1 MADGAFRKKNGF
13 TIVQNTIARDE
24 RISMKAKGLYLI
36 IQSYITMPDREW
48 KKDDFTKMVS
58 EGKGSFDSAWKELK
72 DAGYL
77 KVYITSYGK
86 GTKREYELL
95 DEPKDG
101 PSEIYIKKESMDES
115 PESIENTE
123 FVQLPENQ
131 VPGNQEPGNQVPGNQ
146 ESGNQAP
153 GNQVPE
159 NQVPGNQV
167 PENQV
172 PGNQEPGF
180 HVPGNTDARNNSN
193 TIKTKIINTNTDFNK
208 PRAAITKEPACGRRN
223 KRTSDQRVKQQY
235 DFDALRK
242 MIEEA

>member
-1 MADGAFRKKNGF
+1 MTDGAFRKKNGF
-13 TIVQNTIARDE
+13 TVVQNTIARDK

-146 ESGNQAP
+146 
-153 GNQVPE
+153 
-159 NQVPGNQV
+159 V

-208 PRAAITKEPACGRRN
+208 PRAAITKEPACGQRN

-242 MIEEA
+242 IIEEA

>member
-1 MADGAFRKKNGF
+1 MTDGAFRKKNGF
-13 TIVQNTIARDE
+13 TVVQNTIARDK

-48 KKDDFTKMVS
+48 KKDDFTKMVA
-58 EGKGSFDSAWKELK
+58 EGKSAFDSAWKELK

-95 DEPKDG
+95 DDPKDG
-101 PSEIYIKKESMDES
+101 PSEIYIKKEILEES
-115 PESIENTE
+115 PESIENTG
-123 FVQLPENQ
+123 FFQLPENQ

-146 ESGNQAP
+146 
-153 GNQVPE
+153 
-159 NQVPGNQV
+159 VPGNHA
-167 PENQV
+167 

-180 HVPGNTDARNNSN
+180 HVPGNTDAGNNNNTSN
-193 TIKTKIINTNTDFNK
+193 TKTINTNTVFLKAN
-208 PRAAITKEPACGRRN
+208 ATSKESNGGQGY
-223 KRTSDQRVKQQY
+223 KKTSDQRVKQQY

>member
-1 MADGAFRKKNGF
+1 
-13 TIVQNTIARDE
+13 
-24 RISMKAKGLYLI
+24 
-36 IQSYITMPDREW
+36 MPDREW

-131 VPGNQEPGNQVPGNQ
+131 VPGNQEPGNQVLGNQ
-146 ESGNQAP
+146 ESGIYINTKDIGLKEISKDLNNNTFNNNHLLP
-153 GNQVPE
+153 PSIFLITRSSDLLFFRYPTSPE
-159 NQVPGNQV
+159 NTFLVHFP
-167 PENQV
+167 
-172 PGNQEPGF
+172 
-180 HVPGNTDARNNSN
+180 
-193 TIKTKIINTNTDFNK
+193 
-208 PRAAITKEPACGRRN
+208 
-223 KRTSDQRVKQQY
+223 
-235 DFDALRK
+235 
-242 MIEEA
+242 